1 MRWQQTRFKGTRW
14 GPYRRPGDPT
24 ASICRG
30 PIVIV
35 KAQKSTFQCIL
46 IDQGRILAMRVAY
59 LPTFALISLCVFLV
73 NKSVEK
79 QKADIVFLPKI
90 IV

>member
-1 MRWQQTRFKGTRW
+1 
-14 GPYRRPGDPT
+14 
-24 ASICRG
+24 
-30 PIVIV
+30 
-35 KAQKSTFQCIL
+35 
-46 IDQGRILAMRVAY
+46 MRVAY

-90 IV
+90 IVWVVGSSITTRLQFLPELLEYPHLLTQADFYDP